1 MLHMRGNRMKSKWIA
16 LMMVGSLLT
25 GAGGTYA
32 GMQWFGQTEG
42 NSALEQTLMEKD
54 TVVTNQSDT
63 AQLEKVN
70 QAYELILSRYVEQ
83 VDNEMLVEG
92 AIQGMLSALED
103 PYSVY
108 MNKETAQQFSQAL
121 ESSFEGIGAEVGMVD
136 GKIVIISPFKNSP
149 AEKAGIKPNDEI
161 LKVDGE
167 SVEGLDLNKATLK
180 IRGKKGTKVKLEIA
194 RKGLKEPLTISV
206 TRDEIPLETIHA
218 SVKKLDGKEIGYIE
232 ITSFSQETAADFKD
246 ELRELEKKDIEGLI
260 IDVRGNPGGLLVSV
274 EDILKEFVTKEK
286 PFIQIESRS
295 GEKERHFSNLAEKKE
310 YPVAVLINKG
320 SASASEILAGALK
333 EAAGYQLV
341 GETTFGKGT
350 VQQAVPMGDGSNIKL
365 TLFKWLTP
373 DGNWIHKKGIKPD
386 VEIKQPAIFDT
397 HPLQVEES
405 LKEDMNNEQVKN
417 AQEIL
422 AGLGFATGRTDGY
435 FSAETTT
442 AVKAFQQNN
451 KLQPT
456 GKIDAKTAAK
466 LEEEAV
472 KEMKKEKNDIQLQT
486 ALRLI
491 AK

>member
-1 MLHMRGNRMKSKWIA
+1 MNRKWIA
-16 LMMVGSLLT
+16 LMMAGSLLT

-42 NSALEQTLMEKD
+42 NTALEQTLSKTE
-54 TVVTNQSDT
+54 TVVSDRT
-63 AQLEKVN
+63 DAEDLGKVN

-83 VDNEMLVEG
+83 VDSETLVEG
-92 AIQGMLSALED
+92 AIQGMLTVLDD

-149 AEKAGIKPNDEI
+149 AEKAGLKPNDEI
-161 LKVDGE
+161 LKVDGK

-180 IRGKKGTKVKLEIA
+180 IRGKKGTKVKLEIE
-194 RKGLKEPLTISV
+194 RKGLKEPLVIEV

-218 SVKKLDGKEIGYIE
+218 SVKKQNGKNIGYIE
-232 ITSFSQETAADFKD
+232 ITSFSQETAADFKK
-246 ELRELEKKDIEGLI
+246 ELMSLEKKDIEGLV

-286 PFIQIESRS
+286 PFIQIEQRD
-295 GEKERHFSNLAEKKE
+295 GKKERHFSNLSEKKD
-310 YPVAVLINKG
+310 YPVAVLVNKG
-320 SASASEILAGALK
+320 SASASEILAGALQ

-350 VQQAVPMGDGSNIKL
+350 VQQAMPMGDGSNIKL

-386 VEIKQPAIFDT
+386 IEIKQPAIFDT
-397 HPLQVEES
+397 HPIQLEEP
-405 LKEDMNNEQVKN
+405 LREDMNNEQIKN

-422 AGLGFATGRTDGY
+422 AGLGFAPGRTDGY

-451 KLQPT
+451 NLQPT

-466 LEEEAV
+466 LEEEAL
-472 KEMKKEKNDIQLQT
+472 KEIKKEKNDIQLQT

-491 AK
+491 TQ

>member
-1 MLHMRGNRMKSKWIA
+1 MNRKWIA

-42 NSALEQTLMEKD
+42 NTALEQTLSKKE
-54 TVVTNQSDT
+54 TVVTDQSDT
-63 AQLEKVN
+63 EDLAKVN

-83 VDNEMLVEG
+83 VNSETLVEG
-92 AIQGMLSALED
+92 AIQGMLTVLDD

-149 AEKAGIKPNDEI
+149 AEKAGLKPNDEI
-161 LKVDGE
+161 LKVDGK

-180 IRGKKGTKVKLEIA
+180 IRGKKGTKVKLEIE
-194 RKGLKEPLTISV
+194 RKGLKEPLAIEV

-218 SVKKLDGKEIGYIE
+218 SVKKQGGKNIGYIE
-232 ITSFSQETAADFKD
+232 ITSFSQETAADFKE
-246 ELRELEKKDIEGLI
+246 ELISLEKKGIEGLV

-286 PFIQIESRS
+286 PFIQIEQRD
-295 GEKERHFSNLAEKKE
+295 GKKERHFSNLTEKKD
-310 YPVAVLINKG
+310 YPVAVLVNKG
-320 SASASEILAGALK
+320 SASASEILAGALQ

-350 VQQAVPMGDGSNIKL
+350 VQQAMPMGDGSNIKL

-386 VEIKQPAIFDT
+386 IEIKQPAIFDT
-397 HPLQVEES
+397 HPIQLEES
-405 LKEDMNNEQVKN
+405 LREDMNNEQIKN

-422 AGLGFATGRTDGY
+422 AGLGFAPGRTDGY

-451 KLQPT
+451 DLQPT

-466 LEEEAV
+466 LEEEAL

-491 AK
+491 TQ